1 MARSWNPESRLP
13 WNTIC
18 ETLDSF
24 VIQLRFLQSIAL
36 SGEAHIMGSIHCWD
50 INIHESM
57 FQCWVGI
64 KNCIKPSNWLPVQ
77 FLRFI
82 DHKLVG
88 FSKKHSNNCSQNSF
102 CFFACSFYEKLSV
115 LSWFWNGNW
124 NQWFFDSEKKK
135 F

>member
-1 MARSWNPESRLP
+1 MLMHLDLP
-13 WNTIC
+13 NSKVWCLKEWKDLGIQSPDCHEIPSIC

-36 SGEAHIMGSIHCWD
+36 SGEAHTMGSIHYWD

-57 FQCWVGI
+57 FQSWVGI
-64 KNCIKPSNWLPVQ
+64 KNCIKPPNWSLGQ

-88 FSKKHSNNCSQNSF
+88 FSKKQF
-102 CFFACSFYEKLSV
+102 K
-115 LSWFWNGNW
+115 
-124 NQWFFDSEKKK
+124 
-135 F
+135 